1 MWKDLSLK
9 EKAAFMQVAV
19 NNGIY
24 DLQDIQQH
32 YNKFAEGGEKD
43 NTISDKQYYDIMERV
58 ADENYKR
65 WGYNNP
71 DEA

>member
-24 DLQDIQQH
+24 DLKDIQQH
-32 YNKFAEGGEKD
+32 YNTFVEGEPK
-43 NTISDKQYYDIMERV
+43 E
-58 ADENYKR
+58 
-65 WGYNNP
+65 
-71 DEA
+71 

>member
-9 EKAAFMQVAV
+9 EKAAFMQAAV

-32 YNKFAEGGEKD
+32 YNKFEEGVQKD
-43 NTISDKQYYDIMERV
+43 NTI
-58 ADENYKR
+58 
-65 WGYNNP
+65 
-71 DEA
+71 

>member
-9 EKAAFMQVAV
+9 EKAAFMQAAV

-32 YNKFAEGGEKD
+32 YNKFAEGSYVREK
-43 NTISDKQYYDIMERV
+43 N
-58 ADENYKR
+58 
-65 WGYNNP
+65 NNP
-71 DEA
+71 VAFDEEGNLTD